1 MRARWRSSTGCALPS
16 LEALKP
22 VSGARASS
30 RPGAR
35 HWRVYTRPRR
45 AQKYTAEIGS
55 SDMSNPAAPLADL
68 VISGAT
74 VVTDTSSFDAS
85 VAIRGGRILAVGEH
99 AAMPS
104 ARETFDA
111 SGLHL
116 LPGAIDVHVHFREP
130 GYTYKEDWQTGTA
143 AAAAGGVTTVFEMPN
158 VDPPTGTAE
167 ALALKLEA
175 AGKAHVDYGLYG
187 LLAEDTIEN
196 LETLIDGGVAGFKCF
211 MGNTFG
217 NLPSPSTGA
226 MLEGFEIIA
235 KHGLRI
241 ALHAE
246 TASIMA
252 WREKKLQSAGR
263 TDPLAH
269 LASRPAV
276 VAIEAVSRAAVLAEW
291 TGARIHILHISS
303 ADELRPLR
311 EAKTRGVDI
320 TGETCPHY
328 LLFDERAYTDHRSI
342 IRVNPPVRERR
353 HQVGLWEGL
362 RDGTIDMIATDHAPH
377 IPAEKLRNDIW
388 TVDCGFP
395 GVETQMPLML
405 TQVRAGRL
413 SLVDYVRLTSTKPA
427 KAFGLYPAK
436 GALLPGSDA
445 DITLVDLDRGDTIA
459 ADQFQSRSKITPFEG
474 MKVTGMPIHT
484 LVRGRFVMKD
494 RQVLGETKGW
504 GRSVRRIQR
513 MPPPQPK
520 NSDQTLMAVTRKL
533 GAAEAGSRQRD
544 EG

>member
-1 MRARWRSSTGCALPS
+1 
-16 LEALKP
+16 
-22 VSGARASS
+22 
-30 RPGAR
+30 
-35 HWRVYTRPRR
+35 
-45 AQKYTAEIGS
+45 
-55 SDMSNPAAPLADL
+55 MSNPAAPLADL

-74 VVTDTSSFDAS
+74 VVTDTSSFDAA
-85 VAIRGGRILAVGEH
+85 VAIKDGRILAVGAH

-111 SGLHL
+111 SRLHL

-130 GYTYKEDWQTGTA
+130 GYTHKEDWQTGTA

-175 AGKAHVDYGLYG
+175 AKKAHVDYGLYG

-196 LETLIDGGVAGFKCF
+196 LETLIDDGVAGFKCF

-235 KHGLRI
+235 QHGLRI

-252 WREKKLQSAGR
+252 RREKRLQAAGR
-263 TDPLAH
+263 SDPLAH

-276 VAIEAVSRAAVLAEW
+276 VAVEAVARAAILAEW

-311 EAKTRGVDI
+311 EAKARGVDI

-328 LLFDERAYTDHRSI
+328 LLFDERAYTDQRGV

-353 HQVGLWEGL
+353 HQIGLWEGL

-377 IPAEKLRNDIW
+377 TPAEKLRNDIW

-413 SLVDYVRLTSTKPA
+413 SLCDYVRLASTNPA

-436 GALLPGSDA
+436 GALIPGSDA
-445 DITLVDLDRGDTIA
+445 DITLVDLEREDTVA
-459 ADQFQSRSKITPFEG
+459 ADQFRSRSKITPFEG
-474 MKVTGMPIHT
+474 MKVVGLPIHT
-484 LVRGRFVMKD
+484 LVRGRFVMRD
-494 RQVLGETKGW
+494 RRIAGETRGW
-504 GRSVRRIQR
+504 GRSVRRVQR
-513 MPPPQPK
+513 MPKPQPR
-520 NSDQTLMAVTRKL
+520 NADQTLAAVTRQP
-533 GAAEAGSRQRD
+533 GATGTSA
-544 EG
+544 

>member
-1 MRARWRSSTGCALPS
+1 MTNPPA
-16 LEALKP
+16 P
-22 VSGARASS
+22 V
-30 RPGAR
+30 
-35 HWRVYTRPRR
+35 
-45 AQKYTAEIGS
+45 
-55 SDMSNPAAPLADL
+55 ADL

-74 VVTDTSSFDAS
+74 VVTDTASFDAA
-85 VAIRGGRILAVGEH
+85 VAIKDGKILAIGEQR
-99 AAMPS
+99 AMPA

-130 GYTYKEDWQTGTA
+130 GYTHKEDWQTGTA
-143 AAAAGGVTTVFEMPN
+143 AAAMGGVTTVFEMPN
-158 VDPPTGTAE
+158 VDPPTGTPE
-167 ALALKLEA
+167 ALVLKQEA
-175 AGKAHVDYGLYG
+175 AKKAHVDFGLYG
-187 LLAEDTIEN
+187 LLAEDTIDA
-196 LETLIDGGVAGFKCF
+196 LEALIEGGVAGFKCF

-235 KHGLRI
+235 KHGMRI

-252 WREKKLQSAGR
+252 RREKRLQAAGR

-276 VAIEAVSRAAVLAEW
+276 VAIEAVARAAILAEW
-291 TGARIHILHISS
+291 TGARIHILHMSS

-311 EAKTRGVDI
+311 EAKARGVDV

-328 LLFDERAYTDHRSI
+328 LLFDERAYADQRSV
-342 IRVNPPVRERR
+342 IRVNPPVREKR
-353 HQVGLWEGL
+353 HQMGLWEGL
-362 RDGTIDMIATDHAPH
+362 RDGTIDMISTDHAPH
-377 IPAEKLRNDIW
+377 TPTEKLRNDIW

-405 TQVRAGRL
+405 TQVRARRL
-413 SLVDYVRLTSTKPA
+413 SLCDYVRLTSTNPA

-445 DITLVDLDRGDTIA
+445 DITLVDLDWEDTIA
-459 ADQFQSRSKITPFEG
+459 ADQFQSRSKVTPFEG
-474 MKVTGMPIHT
+474 MQVIGMPMHT
-484 LVRGRFVMKD
+484 LVRGRFVMQD
-494 RQVLGETKGW
+494 RKIVGETKGW
-504 GRSVRRIQR
+504 GRSVHRIQR
-513 MPPPQPK
+513 MPPPQPR
-520 NSDQTLMAVTRKL
+520 NTDQTLMAVT
-533 GAAEAGSRQRD
+533 GEQDG
-544 EG
+544 